1 MEIEL
6 LRRHGLSL
14 RRIAAEVECA
24 VNTVRAHLVSPGLPR
39 YARKVKRVTKLAPF
53 EAYSRHHPQFFKAA
67 LIATL
72 LRAAGLAYV
81 YLGEQLGG
89 LPSARVRGQ
98 MRGSG
103 YAAMAAT
110 EAFQEGV
117 VRVGQGRERHRIAM
131 MCAER
136 DPIDCHRALLVG
148 RALAGLGVKVEHILA
163 DGATES
169 HTALERRLLDAA
181 GRGEGGDLFATPA
194 ELLDLAYLRQEK
206 RAGLIDEEGTL

>member
-1 MEIEL
+1 MNLVFSIGHSDHTAEAFVAL
-6 LRRHGLSL
+6 LARHGVS
-14 RRIAAEVECA
+14 A
-24 VNTVRAHLVSPGLPR
+24 VADVRA
-39 YARKVKRVTKLAPF
+39 AP
-53 EAYSRHHPQFFKAA
+53 YSRHHPQFSKAA
-67 LIATL
+67 LIAT

-89 LPSARVRGQ
+89 LHSARVRGQ

>member
-1 MEIEL
+1 MNPVFSIGHSDHTAEAFVAL
-6 LRRHGLSL
+6 LVRHGVS
-14 RRIAAEVECA
+14 A
-24 VNTVRAHLVSPGLPR
+24 VADVRA
-39 YARKVKRVTKLAPF
+39 AP
-53 EAYSRHHPQFFKAA
+53 YSRHHPQFSKAA
-67 LIATL
+67 LVAT

-98 MRGSG
+98 MQGSG

-110 EAFQEGV
+110 EAFQEGLA
-117 VRVGQGRERHRIAM
+117 RVGQGRERHRIAL

-148 RALAGLGVKVEHILA
+148 RALAGVGMAVEHILA
-163 DGATES
+163 DGAIEG

-206 RAGLIDEEGTL
+206 RAGLVDEQEGGP

>member
-1 MEIEL
+1 MNPVFSIGHSDHAAESFVAL
-6 LRRHGLSL
+6 LARHGVS
-14 RRIAAEVECA
+14 A
-24 VNTVRAHLVSPGLPR
+24 VADVRA
-39 YARKVKRVTKLAPF
+39 AP
-53 EAYSRHHPQFFKAA
+53 YSRHHPQFSKAA
-67 LIATL
+67 LVAT

-89 LPSARVRGQ
+89 LPSARVRSQ

-110 EAFQEGV
+110 EAFREGL
-117 VRVGQGRERHRIAM
+117 VRVGQGRERHRIAL

-148 RALAGLGVKVEHILA
+148 RALAGVGVEVEHILA
-163 DGATES
+163 DGATEG

-181 GRGEGGDLFATPA
+181 GRSEGGDLFATPT
-194 ELLDLAYLRQEK
+194 ELLDLAYLRQER
-206 RAGLIDEEGTL
+206 RAGLVDEEEGAA

>member
-1 MEIEL
+1 MNPVFSIGHSDHAAEAFVAL
-6 LRRHGLSL
+6 LARHGVS
-14 RRIAAEVECA
+14 A
-24 VNTVRAHLVSPGLPR
+24 VADVRA
-39 YARKVKRVTKLAPF
+39 AP
-53 EAYSRHHPQFFKAA
+53 YSRHHPQFSKAA
-67 LIATL
+67 LIAT

-110 EAFQEGV
+110 EAFQEGI
-117 VRVGQGRERHRIAM
+117 VRVGQGRERHRIAL

-148 RALAGLGVKVEHILA
+148 RALASVGVEVEHILA
-163 DGATES
+163 DGATEG

-194 ELLDLAYLRQEK
+194 ELLALAYLRQEK
-206 RAGLIDEEGTL
+206 RAGLIDEEQAKP

>member
-1 MEIEL
+1 MNPVFSIGHSDHTAEAFVAL
-6 LRRHGLSL
+6 LSRHGVS
-14 RRIAAEVECA
+14 A
-24 VNTVRAHLVSPGLPR
+24 VADVRA
-39 YARKVKRVTKLAPF
+39 AP
-53 EAYSRHHPQFFKAA
+53 YSRRHPQFSKAA
-67 LIATL
+67 LMAT

-98 MRGSG
+98 MRGSS

-110 EAFQEGV
+110 EAFKEGIG
-117 VRVGQGRERHRIAM
+117 RVEQGRQRHCIAL

-148 RALAGLGVKVEHILA
+148 RALAGVGVGVEHIHA

-169 HTALERRLLDAA
+169 HAALERRLLDAA
-181 GRGEGGDLFATPA
+181 GRGEGGDLFATSA

-206 RAGLIDEEGTL
+206 RAGLIDEEQGTP

>member
-1 MEIEL
+1 MNPVFSIGHSDHAAEAFVAL
-6 LRRHGLSL
+6 LARHGVS
-14 RRIAAEVECA
+14 A
-24 VNTVRAHLVSPGLPR
+24 VADVRA
-39 YARKVKRVTKLAPF
+39 AP
-53 EAYSRHHPQFFKAA
+53 YSRHHPQFSKAA
-67 LIATL
+67 LIAT

-110 EAFQEGV
+110 EAFQEGI
-117 VRVGQGRERHRIAM
+117 VRVGQGRERHRIAL

-148 RALAGLGVKVEHILA
+148 RALAGVGVEVEHILA
-163 DGATES
+163 DGATEG

-194 ELLDLAYLRQEK
+194 ELLALAYLRQEK
-206 RAGLIDEEGTL
+206 RAGLIDEEQAKP

>member
-1 MEIEL
+1 MNPVFSIGHSDHAAEAFVAL
-6 LRRHGLSL
+6 LARHGVS
-14 RRIAAEVECA
+14 A
-24 VNTVRAHLVSPGLPR
+24 VADVRA
-39 YARKVKRVTKLAPF
+39 AP
-53 EAYSRHHPQFFKAA
+53 YSRHHPQFSQAA
-67 LIATL
+67 LIAT

-110 EAFQEGV
+110 EAFQEGI
-117 VRVGQGRERHRIAM
+117 VRVGQGRERHRIAL

-148 RALAGLGVKVEHILA
+148 RALAGVGVEVEHILA
-163 DGATES
+163 DGATEG

-194 ELLDLAYLRQEK
+194 ELLALAYLRQEK
-206 RAGLIDEEGTL
+206 RAGLIDEEQAKP

>member
-1 MEIEL
+1 MNPVFSIGHSDHAAEAFVAL
-6 LRRHGLSL
+6 LARHGVS
-14 RRIAAEVECA
+14 A
-24 VNTVRAHLVSPGLPR
+24 VADVRA
-39 YARKVKRVTKLAPF
+39 AP
-53 EAYSRHHPQFFKAA
+53 YSRHHPQFSKAA
-67 LIATL
+67 LIAT

-110 EAFQEGV
+110 EAFQEGI
-117 VRVGQGRERHRIAM
+117 VRVGQGRERHRIAL

-148 RALAGLGVKVEHILA
+148 RALAGVGVEVEHILA
-163 DGATES
+163 DGATEG

-181 GRGEGGDLFATPA
+181 GRGEGCDLFATPA
-194 ELLDLAYLRQEK
+194 ELLALAYLRQEK
-206 RAGLIDEEGTL
+206 RAGLIDEEQAKP